1 MSVGE
6 LTEFKVNWHQLEDRE
21 RNQMLEYVQLQLLE
35 YMVLTNQNIQLDP
48 ILVHLRLIAQ
58 LQKWGDPNYGTCI
71 NTINEIKRR
80 VKFRELSASLLYL
93 MIQGII
99 YPNDKNDLYILF
111 KDFFNML
118 IVNKTFDYLI
128 GPPLTIDV
136 CIHDEKQFWADHM
149 RIHEDIQSHMIMHN
163 HVANSTN
170 TWKDKKKLNWIAGN
184 LLFDLLKH
192 Q

>member
-1 MSVGE
+1 MGE
-6 LTEFKVNWHQLEDRE
+6 LSEFKVNWHQLDDRE

-80 VKFRELSASLLYL
+80 VKLRELSASLLYL
-93 MIQGII
+93 MVQSMI
-99 YPNDKNDLYILF
+99 YPNDENDLSTLF
-111 KDFFNML
+111 KNFFNML
-118 IVNKTFDYLI
+118 IENKVFNYII

-136 CIHDEKQFWADHM
+136 CIQNEKQFWSDHE
-149 RIHEDIQSHMIMHN
+149 RIHEDIRSHMFMHN
-163 HVANSTN
+163 DIASSTIN
-170 TWKDKKKLNWIAGN
+170 WKDKKKLNWTAGY
-184 LLFDLLKH
+184 
-192 Q
+192 